1 MRWVLSITRPVHAP
15 LYFSIVM
22 RIIQLS
28 LGIMIFGL
36 AAQGVGG
43 IVIGTDRITPVLVT
57 LAVLACIKAVAHYL
71 EQFSGHYVA
80 FKALELLRGAAFSR
94 LWPKAPGV
102 LRSTKS
108 GDLVTSLT
116 RDIDRIEV
124 LYAHTIAPT
133 VAGVTVP
140 LGFGVAWGLLYGW
153 QLSTVPLFLACFL
166 RLWFH

>member
-1 MRWVLSITRPVHAP
+1 MRWVLSITQPVHAP
-15 LYFSIVM
+15 LYFSVVM

-28 LGIMIFGL
+28 LGILIFGL
-36 AAQGVGG
+36 AVQGVVG
-43 IVIGTDRITPVLVT
+43 IILGVNQIVPILIT
-57 LAVLACIKAVAHYL
+57 LAIMACIKALVHYL

-80 FKALELLRGAAFSR
+80 FKALELLRGAAFSQ

-124 LYAHTIAPT
+124 LYAHTIAP
-133 VAGVTVP
+133 VIAGVTVP
-140 LGFGVAWGLLYGW
+140 LGFGVAWG
-153 QLSTVPLFLACFL
+153 
-166 RLWFH
+166 